1 MGDLEFIMPGGD
13 AIRMTD
19 QGRQYFKWT
28 ICDVCNKPQDELRGT
43 LYGQDHDQS
52 VLWTCDECKNQG
64 FNV

>member
-13 AIRMTD
+13 AIRMDD
-19 QGRQYFKWT
+19 QGMHYFKWT

-43 LYGQDHDQS
+43 EYGRDGAQI
-52 VLWTCDECKNQG
+52 LWTCDQCKAQG